1 MLLILSK
8 YTYLWKGI
16 KETNTMLENNTI
28 LQIWAQL
35 YNSELKLDRVE
46 LLGMGSMMRMGSLN
60 IILLHSGL
68 SLQIVY

>member
-8 YTYLWKGI
+8 YAYLWKGI

>member
-8 YTYLWKGI
+8 YAYLWKGI

-35 YNSELKLDRVE
+35 YNVRLRVKA
-46 LLGMGSMMRMGSLN
+46 R
-60 IILLHSGL
+60 
-68 SLQIVY
+68 